1 MFRDFL
7 RGRYGID
14 NLGYFLIFISMM
26 ITSIRY
32 ISIVGMIILGYAIFR
47 VISKNIY
54 KRKQELQKFNAIVNR
69 IKPYFASIFS
79 VYKRYFIILKK
90 KFDSY
95 RIRYKQ
101 RMSYVFV
108 TCSQC
113 KKILRLPKNKGK
125 LNVTCPICKNQFIK
139 KT

>member
-1 MFRDFL
+1 MFRDFF

-14 NLGYFLIFISMM
+14 NLGYFLFFIAL
-26 ITSIRY
+26 IIIRDRY
-32 ISIVGMIILGYAIFR
+32 LSLVGGIVLGYAIYR
-47 VISKNIY
+47 VISKDIK
-54 KRKQELQKFNAIVNR
+54 KRKKELQKFDMIVNR
-69 IKPYFASIFS
+69 IKPYFTSIFGIF
-79 VYKRYFIILKK
+79 KRYYIILKK

-95 RIRYKQ
+95 KIRYKQ

-108 TCSQC
+108 TCSKC

>member
-1 MFRDFL
+1 MFRDFF

-14 NLGYFLIFISMM
+14 NLGYALFFLALIILRNKYLSV
-26 ITSIRY
+26 
-32 ISIVGMIILGYAIFR
+32 VGAIILGYAIYR
-47 VISKNIY
+47 IISKDIN
-54 KRKQELQKFNAIVNR
+54 KRKKELQKFNVIVNR
-69 IKPYFASIFS
+69 IRPYFTSIFS
-79 VYKRYFIILKK
+79 VFKRYYIVLKK

-95 RIRYKQ
+95 KIRYNQ

-108 TCSQC
+108 TCSKC

-125 LNVTCPICKNQFIK
+125 LSVTCPICKNQFVK